1 MMYTMNGMFVILF
14 NSFPAGLNLYYV
26 VYNILN
32 YLQQRTTSEEKESSS
47 FFSKI
52 KEFIQKQK
60 K

>member
-1 MMYTMNGMFVILF
+1 MYTMNGMFVILF

-32 YLQQRTTSEEKESSS
+32 YLQQRTTSEEKKSSS